1 MAAVTTIRI
10 VDGFAVLNDDST
22 ATLLDLQKQPTGQT
36 RPLTTTE
43 QDLVSAVLAEQ
54 SGQVAATNESTLTS
68 HLETRLVDLQAIID
82 RPQTA
87 LADNTVAAVRAAIRD
102 LQSEVKTLAR
112 VDRLQTRKLLRLL
125 NGTD

>member
-1 MAAVTTIRI
+1 MNVTEHDGRGNIVRTYTVPGTAEDVASAVDTTI
-10 VDGFAVLNDDST
+10 G
-22 ATLLDLQKQPTGQT
+22 T
-36 RPLTTTE
+36 RLE
-43 QDLVSAVLAEQ
+43 Q
-54 SGQVAATNESTLTS
+54 
-68 HLETRLVDLQAIID
+68 RLVDLQAIID

>member
-1 MAAVTTIRI
+1 MKINTF
-10 VDGFAVLNDDST
+10 VDGVLVDSIVVDTPETRASENDYTITSR
-22 ATLLDLQKQPTGQT
+22 L
-36 RPLTTTE
+36 E
-43 QDLVSAVLAEQ
+43 Q
-54 SGQVAATNESTLTS
+54 
-68 HLETRLVDLQAIID
+68 RLVDLQAIID
-82 RPQTA
+82 RPATT